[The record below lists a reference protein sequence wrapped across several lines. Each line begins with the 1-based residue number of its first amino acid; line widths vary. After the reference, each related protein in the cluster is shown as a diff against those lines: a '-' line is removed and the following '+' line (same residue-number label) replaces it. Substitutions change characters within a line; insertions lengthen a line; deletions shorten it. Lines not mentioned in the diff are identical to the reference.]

1 MADSPWYAPGLS
13 FACTQ
18 CGNCCTG
25 APGVVWV
32 TEQEMRDLA
41 AATGKTY
48 GEILIH
54 HTRLVGGR
62 RTLTEFANGDCTFF
76 DGATRK
82 CTVYGARPEQCRTWP
97 FWRSN
102 IESQDAWNRVQEVCP
117 GAGKGTFVPLSAIE
131 EQAAGI
137 DP

>member
-1 MADSPWYAPGLS
+1 MPELPWYAPGLS
-13 FACTQ
+13 FECTQ

-25 APGVVWV
+25 NPGVVWV
-32 TEQEMRDLA
+32 TDAEIHALA
-41 AATGKTY
+41 ELRQQTY

-54 HTRLVGGR
+54 HTRLVGSR

-76 DGATRK
+76 DGQTRR
-82 CTVYGARPEQCRTWP
+82 CTVYAARPEQCRNWP

-102 IESQDAWNRVQEVCP
+102 LESPEAWSRVQSLCP
-117 GAGKGTFVPLSAIE
+117 GAGSGAFVPLAEIE
-131 EQAAGI
+131 RQAAGI